1 MSGATED
8 AWFDTPEEDA
18 RLEAVA
24 AVGVLGTPPEERFD
38 RITRLAQELLQAPMS
53 YLNMVDRDSLV
64 VKSPQPEPGP
74 APRYPY
80 GTAFCEYTVHG
91 EGLFEVPDARHDPR
105 FRETP
110 AVTHFGVGS
119 YAGVPLRVPGGL
131 AVGTLCVMHPEARS
145 LSAEE
150 RSRLEALGRWAEGEL
165 REGLEEP
172 VDAAGAASRAHELP
186 SVHAGSVDATALAL
200 PFGEVSGDLYGW
212 SGDDDAIVA
221 TLGDVMGKGP
231 RAGAVA
237 EALRSALHSGT
248 ADTDGGAAESPGEA
262 LRRVARE
269 LAPRLDELGAFV
281 TLFHARIDTRTGV
294 VEFADAGHGLTLHL
308 SQAGT
313 TTRLAS
319 HDMPLGLHDEAQGW
333 AVQRVQL
340 ERGDILL
347 SVTDGM
353 LDAYDSTLASLDRI
367 AEELRAQPA
376 VPAFLDTMTAR
387 IAIARVDDDVTILAI
402 TFG

>member
-1 MSGATED
+1 MLEPRTD
-8 AWFDTPEEDA
+8 AQEDA
-18 RLEAVA
+18 RLEALA

-38 RITRLAQELLQAPMS
+38 RITRLAQNLLDAPMS

-105 FRETP
+105 FSETP

-131 AVGTLCVMHPEARS
+131 AVGTLCVMHPDARS

-172 VDAAGAASRAHELP
+172 VDAAGAASQSRDLP
-186 SVHAGSVDATALAL
+186 SLHAGAVDATALAL

-212 SGDDDAIVA
+212 SGDGEAIVA

-237 EALRSALHSGT
+237 EALRTLLHPE
-248 ADTDGGAAESPGEA
+248 AGGAGESPDEA
-262 LRRVARE
+262 LRRASRE
-269 LAPRLDELGAFV
+269 IAPRLDDLGGFV

-308 SQAGT
+308 SEAGA

-319 HDMPLGLHDEAQGW
+319 HDMPLGLQDDEHGW

-367 AEELRAQPA
+367 AEELRAEPA
-376 VPAFLDTMTAR
+376 VPAFLDSMTAR

-402 TFG
+402 TFS

>member
-1 MSGATED
+1 MLEPRTD
-8 AWFDTPEEDA
+8 AQEDA
-18 RLEAVA
+18 RLEALA
-24 AVGVLGTPPEERFD
+24 AVGVLGTPPEERYD
-38 RITRLAQELLQAPMS
+38 RITRLAQELLHAPMS

-91 EGLFEVPDARHDPR
+91 DGLFEVPDARHDPR
-105 FRETP
+105 FSETP
-110 AVTHFGVGS
+110 AVTQFGVGS

-131 AVGTLCVMHPEARS
+131 AVGTLCIMHPEARS
-145 LSAEE
+145 LSADD

-165 REGLEEP
+165 RVGLEVP
-172 VDAAGAASRAHELP
+172 VDPADAGADALDRPTL
-186 SVHAGSVDATALAL
+186 HAGSVDATALAL

-212 SGDDDAIVA
+212 SGDDA
-221 TLGDVMGKGP
+221 MGKGP

-237 EALRSALHSGT
+237 EALRASLHSRAR
-248 ADTDGGAAESPGEA
+248 ADGDAESPADA
-262 LRRVARE
+262 LRRAARE

-281 TLFHARIDTRTGV
+281 TLVHARIDARTGV

-308 SQAGT
+308 GSTGT

-319 HDMPLGLHDEAQGW
+319 HDMPLGLQDDEQGW
-333 AVQRVQL
+333 SVQRVQL

-347 SVTDGM
+347 SVTDGV
-353 LDAYDSTLASLDRI
+353 LDAYDSTLASLDRV

-376 VPAFLDTMTAR
+376 VPAFLDSMAAR